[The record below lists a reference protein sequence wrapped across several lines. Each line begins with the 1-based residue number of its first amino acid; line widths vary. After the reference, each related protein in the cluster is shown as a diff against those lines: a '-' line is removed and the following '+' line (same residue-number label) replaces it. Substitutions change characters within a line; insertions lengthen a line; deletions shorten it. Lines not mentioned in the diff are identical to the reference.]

1 METYDKILIVW
12 TILNAALF
20 VFGLVGWIALHLDA
34 WMSGMDA
41 DDWFGLCMITGGM
54 SFGAEFVF
62 LGALTWPIY

>member
-12 TILNAALF
+12 TMLNAALL

-41 DDWFGLCMITGGM
+41 DDWFGLCMITGGV
-54 SFGAEFVF
+54 SFGGEFMF
-62 LGALTWPIY
+62 LGALTWSIY